1 MDISEIPSYKKISY
15 TNIVVDCFHMDI
27 LNASHYFLSHFHA
40 DHYYGL
46 KKSFGHP
53 VFCSITTSNL
63 VKLKYKC
70 DTVPLELNKIYDLED
85 NNSVSLI
92 DANHC
97 PGAVCFI
104 FNIKGSFFLH
114 TGDFR
119 CTVDYTSQ
127 LLNYNFLSIYLD
139 NTFEGHKGFP
149 SQEEVIHRVIDII
162 RKNSKRTCLVPIKYK
177 YLFCTYCVG
186 KERLFL
192 SVAEYFNL
200 SIKVEP
206 EKLKIYQ
213 CYDYVALDLLNK
225 EVLGIVERYKNKS
238 KEDLEFKS
246 DISCIKRI
254 SVPEKITKN
263 TENKKKK
270 NEGINNSLLNYSF
283 KRTNVLKNITN
294 EEKENPG
301 KYIDS
306 GCGMNVNANNPFSR
320 ITTKEKENQ
329 IMVIST
335 QHIEKKRLH
344 KIIEDIKCDRVVAF
358 CGTGWQDK
366 TASFDW
372 SRKDGRIIKKAIEVI
387 YIPYSEHS
395 SSSEL
400 IYFKENMKYER
411 IINTVKNKNK
421 NDYNEL

>member
-238 KEDLEFKS
+238 KEDLEFK
-246 DISCIKRI
+246 R
-254 SVPEKITKN
+254 
-263 TENKKKK
+263 
-270 NEGINNSLLNYSF
+270 
-283 KRTNVLKNITN
+283 
-294 EEKENPG
+294 

-372 SRKDGRIIKKAIEVI
+372 SRKDASKSLVSTKMGDPWESKVQ
-387 YIPYSEHS
+387 
-395 SSSEL
+395 
-400 IYFKENMKYER
+400 
-411 IINTVKNKNK
+411 
-421 NDYNEL
+421 